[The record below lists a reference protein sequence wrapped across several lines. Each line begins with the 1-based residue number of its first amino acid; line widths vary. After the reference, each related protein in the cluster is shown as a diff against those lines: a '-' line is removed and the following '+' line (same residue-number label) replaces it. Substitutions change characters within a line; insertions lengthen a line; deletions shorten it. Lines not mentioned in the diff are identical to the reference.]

1 MKALEKRPGG
11 TALFWLGL
19 FVGVALAG
27 LFVTGACYYL
37 TDRGLVVTL
46 EIEELADYLGDQIE
60 AQAAQELPRV
70 LEEVKAR
77 VPALVKKQMQGG
89 NRKAEIKIS
98 DISIILPPSA
108 LAELDNYL
116 QGTVETTLYRLLDG
130 MELDT
135 LARDLGQQARELVT
149 LSLGKE
155 LAARQVLSIKTWWGR
170 IPVLLEVG
178 KEGQLVKDQGNYV
191 NIQ

>member
-89 NRKAEIKIS
+89 NRKA
-98 DISIILPPSA
+98 
-108 LAELDNYL
+108 
-116 QGTVETTLYRLLDG
+116 R
-130 MELDT
+130 
-135 LARDLGQQARELVT
+135 
-149 LSLGKE
+149 
-155 LAARQVLSIKTWWGR
+155 
-170 IPVLLEVG
+170 
-178 KEGQLVKDQGNYV
+178 
-191 NIQ
+191 

>member
-178 KEGQLVKDQGNYV
+178 KEGQLVKNQGNS
-191 NIQ
+191 

>member
-1 MKALEKRPGG
+1 M
-11 TALFWLGL
+11 
-19 FVGVALAG
+19 
-27 LFVTGACYYL
+27 
-37 TDRGLVVTL
+37 
-46 EIEELADYLGDQIE
+46 
-60 AQAAQELPRV
+60 
-70 LEEVKAR
+70 
-77 VPALVKKQMQGG
+77 
-89 NRKAEIKIS
+89 
-98 DISIILPPSA
+98 PPSA

-178 KEGQLVKDQGNYV
+178 KEGQLVKDQGNY
-191 NIQ
+191 